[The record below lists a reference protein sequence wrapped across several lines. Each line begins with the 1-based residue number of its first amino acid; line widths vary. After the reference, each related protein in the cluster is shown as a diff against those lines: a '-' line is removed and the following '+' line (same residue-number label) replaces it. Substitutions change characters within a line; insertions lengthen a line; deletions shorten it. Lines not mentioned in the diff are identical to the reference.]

1 MNLTKSLLTLTTFV
15 SINCIN
21 INNTPKFKTGI
32 LHSQN
37 TRKYGLINKLKDDF
51 STNIF
56 KQQVLNELKSSEDVL
71 KNILLKIFNHLYEYV
86 RYRLLSSFFNFYLIN
101 PFNIQLGNLL
111 NTEINNYYLTCKL
124 NIPNYSTPLSFGIN
138 YQQVNVNKNF
148 GCKMTNKCWFIKSQN
163 KNAKSAFIL
172 MHGWFGNLQSSLP
185 FLNVLNQVGALEN
198 NHVLVLNLF
207 DNMNNSFESNIGL
220 KGVADLYD
228 GISYLYKNYNIKNF
242 TVYAQSVSSLSALM
256 LYDYIL
262 SLKSASVPN
271 SGVGDTS
278 DPSGSGDYAGSDT
291 ASESG
296 GQNCDV
302 AMLKKVDFDMIIL
315 ESPVVNIKQYTS
327 DFKYYNQLM
336 ALTNNRFDGHLGK
349 LNLTDYLRKNEIR
362 KKVNILQG
370 AKDDVT
376 KLEMLKQELERAN
389 LMPNLFLFK
398 MSGHIDLSV
407 HDSRDYLS
415 AVDYILNTNS
425 LFKYLKLNRNQ
436 VKSLKQL

>member
-1 MNLTKSLLTLTTFV
+1 MNLTKSLLTLTTLV

-37 TRKYGLINKLKDDF
+37 
-51 STNIF
+51 
-56 KQQVLNELKSSEDVL
+56 VLNELKSSEDVL

-148 GCKMTNKCWFIKSQN
+148 GCKMPNKCWFIKSQN

-262 SLKSASVPN
+262 SLRSPNAHSSGHSDSSNLDGSGADAASD
-271 SGVGDTS
+271 GD
-278 DPSGSGDYAGSDT
+278 SGS
-291 ASESG
+291 E

-302 AMLKKVDFDMIIL
+302 EMLKKVEFDMIIL

-336 ALTNNRFDGHLGK
+336 ALTNNRSKRKWHFCRFDGHLGK
-349 LNLTDYLRKNEIR
+349 LNLAEYLRRNEIR

-376 KLEMLKQELERAN
+376 KLEMLKQELERAS

-398 MSGHIDLSV
+398 KSGHIDLSV

-415 AVDYILNTNS
+415 AVDYILNTNP